1 MADILTC
8 PTCGGTSKPY
18 DPSRY
23 AALETRINALAGIP
37 DLSAYVARH
46 EAMREAL
53 KEALQHIE
61 FVNNQVETMKWPALA
76 MAMGLPEKVRAAL
89 ADEEE

>member
-37 DLSAYVARH
+37 DPSAYVARH

-53 KEALQHIE
+53 EEASEWYRRAYESRHQY
-61 FVNNQVETMKWPALA
+61 QYGDCPAWVRKA
-76 MAMGLPEKVRAAL
+76 RAAL